1 MLLQVELRQQKR
13 FAFRLLGLF
22 QLDIELDGLRV
33 VEPARK
39 GFDQGQPACS
49 VTLATDPGDGT
60 TVALEV
66 PGLSISESDTTT
78 SATCSYSIAARTES
92 TNSLWDGTIQVG
104 TNAPADIVVQIV
116 ETSAAQ
122 AVGLTITDADVTYC
136 APMAGAGTVTSVGL
150 TMPTGFSV
158 SGSPITDAGTLA
170 VSTTLDGI
178 LHGNGAGT
186 ISGDAAL
193 NDLAD
198 VNVAQGAGNDGDL
211 VYYDHAAGAG
221 SKFKGAARS
230 SIGLTEFDNDLSD
243 SYLMLIESP
252 TDKTYTIDGRVAA
265 ARTITNFYAKTAS
278 GTCTAALKNG
288 IATVGTIS
296 VTSTGGSAGS
306 LVSTSVSENARI
318 TVTISSTSSA
328 EDLELVVE
336 FTG

>member
-1 MLLQVELRQQKR
+1 MACNPIRLELSNTDATIVE
-13 FAFRLLGLF
+13 
-22 QLDIELDGLRV
+22 
-33 VEPARK
+33 
-39 GFDQGQPACS
+39 
-49 VTLATDPGDGT
+49 VTITTDPGDGT
-60 TVALEV
+60 TVVFEV
-66 PGLSISESDTTT
+66 PGLSINQSQTT
-78 SATCSYSIAARTES
+78 SGGSVSYSIVAVAKD

-104 TNAPADIVVQIV
+104 SNAPADIVVQIV
-116 ETSAAQ
+116 ATATSQ
-122 AVGLTITDADVTYC
+122 LVGVTVSDADVTYC
-136 APMAGAGTVTSVGL
+136 APTAAAGGTVTSVGL

-170 VSTTLDGI
+170 VSTTLDGV
-178 LHGNGAGT
+178 LQGNGAGT
-186 ISGDAAL
+186 ITGDAAL

-221 SKFKGAARS
+221 AKFKGAARS

-243 SYLMLIESP
+243 SYLMLIETPS
-252 TDKTYTIDGRVAA
+252 DKTYTIDGRVAA

-306 LVSTSVSENARI
+306 LVTTSVSENARI